1 MTEQEKADLLSEV
14 KSYLHITW
22 DEENP
27 EIQKMIDRAISYFKS
42 IVGQDVD
49 FIEDGQNR
57 QLLLDRCRYVRNHAV
72 EEFEENFGSEIR
84 NLQFRYYVIED
95 DTAESL

>member
-1 MTEQEKADLLSEV
+1 MTEEEKSGLLIEV

-22 DEENP
+22 DEEDQD
-27 EIQKMIDRAISYFKS
+27 IQKMIDRAISYFKS

-49 FIEDGQNR
+49 FVEDGQNR

-84 NLQFRYYVIED
+84 NLQFRYYTIEV
-95 DTAESL
+95 DTTESL

>member
-1 MTEQEKADLLSEV
+1 MTEEEKAELLTDV
-14 KSYLHITW
+14 KLHLNITW
-22 DEENP
+22 NEEDEN
-27 EIQKMIDRAISYFKS
+27 IQKLIERAISYFKS
-42 IVGQDVD
+42 IVGKDVD

-84 NLQFRYYVIED
+84 NLQFRYYTIDED
-95 DTAESL
+95 VTNGS